1 MEQNKFILSKQQQ
14 NNATQ
19 YHQNGN
25 PLGIQTG
32 DQHHNLTDDNR
43 GGISGQG
50 DYSDFNTNHVQSSGG
65 FATTTGMDNRIKGVK
80 VQNDGGGNRKINQRS
95 QSVLK
100 SHTEFN
106 HNFGNQQA
114 TSGSIGSST
123 TQRANINN
131 QLKLAPNSKQS
142 T

>member
-1 MEQNKFILSKQQQ
+1 MEKKLERTMEQNKFILSKQQQ
-14 NNATQ
+14 SNATQ
-19 YHQNGN
+19 FQQHGN
-25 PLGIQTG
+25 QLGIQTG
-32 DQHHNLTDDNR
+32 EHHNLTDDNR
-43 GGISGQG
+43 GE
-50 DYSDFNTNHVQSSGG
+50 YSDFNTNHVQSSGG

-80 VQNDGGGNRKINQRS
+80 VQNENGNRKINQRS

-131 QLKLAPNSKQS
+131 QLKLAPNSKS